1 MKKGIHPEYK
11 MSTVHCACGN
21 TFETRAT
28 VDKINVEICSNCHPY
43 FTGKQNLVD
52 TAGRIEK
59 YMEKYNKFLRNITEL
74 IEKGL
79 FTSRDLKK
87 EVENALK
94 FKVENIANRLNL
106 VTREEFEVQKKRIE
120 KLQKNLI
127 KLKTKKG
134 NSRINKKIRKVKKL

>member
-1 MKKGIHPEYK
+1 
-11 MSTVHCACGN
+11 
-21 TFETRAT
+21 
-28 VDKINVEICSNCHPY
+28 
-43 FTGKQNLVD
+43 
-52 TAGRIEK
+52 
-59 YMEKYNKFLRNITEL
+59 MEKYNKFLRNITEL

-134 NSRINKKIRKVKKL
+134 NSRINKINKKIRKVKKL

>member
-1 MKKGIHPEYK
+1 
-11 MSTVHCACGN
+11 
-21 TFETRAT
+21 
-28 VDKINVEICSNCHPY
+28 
-43 FTGKQNLVD
+43 
-52 TAGRIEK
+52 
-59 YMEKYNKFLRNITEL
+59 MEKYNKFLRNITEL

-87 EVENALK
+87 EVENSLK

>member
-1 MKKGIHPEYK
+1 
-11 MSTVHCACGN
+11 
-21 TFETRAT
+21 
-28 VDKINVEICSNCHPY
+28 
-43 FTGKQNLVD
+43 
-52 TAGRIEK
+52 
-59 YMEKYNKFLRNITEL
+59 MEKYNKFLRNITEL

-106 VTREEFEVQKKRIE
+106 VTREEFEVQKKRID

-127 KLKTKKG
+127 KLKSKKG